1 MNFTEILE
9 EVRTIARVAGDAI
22 MSVYARNFNVELK
35 ADHSPV
41 TEADRSADGI
51 ISSRLAQLHPVL
63 PVLSEE
69 SAPTPWEERRRWRR
83 YWLVDPLD
91 GTKEFVKRNGEFTVN
106 IALVEDHRAVLG
118 VVLAPALNLEFS
130 GALGEGAWRREADGP
145 LMPAQVA
152 ASVHASEAQSAPLN
166 VMGSRSHPGPGLSA
180 FLARLGPYELN
191 PMGSSLKV
199 CMVADGRADIYPRLG
214 PTSEWDTAAAQ
225 AILESAGGGMI
236 DLAGQPLRYNTKDR
250 LLNPH
255 FLAVGD
261 LERDW
266 LSAVQKS
273 AGMRADANQ

>member
-1 MNFTEILE
+1 MNFTTILE
-9 EVRTIARVAGDAI
+9 EVRTIARAAGDAI
-22 MSVYARNFNVELK
+22 MSVYARDFSVELK
-35 ADHSPV
+35 ADRSPV
-41 TEADRSADGI
+41 TEADRAADAI
-51 ISSRLAQLHPVL
+51 ICSRLAQLRPIL

-69 SAPTPWEERRRWRR
+69 SAITPWAQRRQWHR

-91 GTKEFVKRNGEFTVN
+91 GTKEFVRKNDEFTVN
-106 IALVEDHRAVLG
+106 IALVEDHRPVLG

-130 GALGEGAWRREADGP
+130 GAIGEGAWRREADGP
-145 LMPAQVA
+145 LMPARVTATAHGSA
-152 ASVHASEAQSAPLN
+152 AQPVSLH

-180 FLARLGPYELN
+180 FLARLGPYEMK
-191 PMGSSLKV
+191 PMGSSLKI

-236 DLAGQPLRYNTKDR
+236 DFAGQPLRYNTKDR

-261 LERDW
+261 LGRDW
-266 LSAVQKS
+266 LSAVQNS
-273 AGMRADANQ
+273 